1 MTLQHTHNAVQTE
14 RLRRALVTNGQ
25 SAFLRGYEVRILRL
39 IGMLLLW
46 LLVLLLSWLAW
57 RGVRRPRA
65 TLEPSIFGEFVVTK
79 ADANRTDCS

>member
-1 MTLQHTHNAVQTE
+1 M
-14 RLRRALVTNGQ
+14 
-25 SAFLRGYEVRILRL
+25 RILRL

-65 TLEPSIFGEFVVTK
+65 TLEPSIFGKFVVTE